1 MLDIIGRFPLF
12 LQMFHPA
19 LTVLT
24 RSDDY
29 RIHKQSH
36 CSTLIEFKMLS
47 RIPKSGFPK
56 MGIGLSCGMQH
67 RTPAHCR
74 LRRLCDSPFGDNGKH
89 NE

>member
-1 MLDIIGRFPLF
+1 MLNIIGRFPLY
-12 LQMFHPA
+12 LLMFHLA
-19 LTVLT
+19 LTALT

-36 CSTLIEFKMLS
+36 CSTPIEFKMLS
-47 RIPKSGFPK
+47 RIAKSGFPK
-56 MGIGLSCGMQH
+56 MGIGLSFSLQR
-67 RTPAHCR
+67 RTPAGCR